1 MKSKIQMRRA
11 KHMIAIWMKPG
22 EAESLVDALDT
33 ARRCWNRSSQRTLRV
48 WAKTLH
54 KNPERYEFTGMA
66 FKELVLEDHF
76 STEEIEQIDIAIRS
90 RTLVVDYDYVIRSII
105 QHKWVY
111 RLSTE
116 DAINAGIESF
126 YGEGLKHRP
135 AKPVLKSIK

>member
-22 EAESLVDALDT
+22 ETESLVDALDT

-76 STEEIEQIDIAIRS
+76 SHDEIVLIDKHIRE
-90 RTLVVDYDYVIRSII
+90 RTLVVDYDYIIRSII

-116 DAINAGIESF
+116 ESINAGIDSF
-126 YGEGLKHRP
+126 YGAGLKHRP
-135 AKPVLKSIK
+135 AKPVLKPCK

>member
-22 EAESLVDALDT
+22 DSESLVDALDT

-66 FKELVLEDHF
+66 YKSLKLKDHF
-76 STEEIEQIDIAIRS
+76 STEEAEHIVKHVANVANGSDFDYIIRG
-90 RTLVVDYDYVIRSII
+90 II

-111 RLSTE
+111 GLSTE
-116 DAINAGIESF
+116 ESINAGIDAF
-126 YGEGLKHRP
+126 YGAGLKHRP